1 VDAQVATVKDLLKN
15 ETFTF
20 NADDV
25 FITDR
30 KKLPRPA
37 DLAEA
42 KRLWRDRLRY
52 EYLQEKLN
60 KQSHAEIVKTV
71 DRRYGRMARALHEY
85 DRDDVFELFLS
96 TLARVY
102 DPHTEYFGK
111 ASSENFGIRMR
122 LSLYGIGAQLQSEDG
137 YVKIMGLT
145 PGGPAIKSKK
155 LKPGDRVVAVAQG
168 ESGGET
174 VDVVDM
180 KLDRVVEM
188 IRGPKGTTVRLTI
201 LPADAADTSTRRV
214 VTLVRDE
221 IRLEEQAA
229 KAQLIRPAGRR
240 GHRGRAASAAR
251 RDRPALVLP
260 GPRKGQ
266 ERHDRRRPAPGE
278 AEKGERCRRHP
289 RPAAQRRRL
298 AARGHL
304 ADRAVHPRGPVVQVR
319 GSNGV
324 AQVER
329 DNDASVAYDG
339 PLVVL
344 ISRFSASASEI
355 VAGALQDYGRAVIV
369 GDASSFGKGT
379 VQAVV
384 ELAPVLERQR
394 LRTASDP
401 GSLHLTVQKFYR
413 PGGASTQLKGVVPD
427 IVLPSQSSVLDIG
440 ERSLEGPLPWDTIPA
455 TAFEKLNRVQ
465 PYLPTLKKRNAARV
479 ATDKDFAYLR
489 QQIARYEKTRARNG
503 VSLNEAQR
511 KKERDE
517 AQARAEA
524 RKKELAARPPSGER
538 VYALTLKDVDAP
550 GLPPPVSTAARRP
563 RRWAPPAPAVVPRRR
578 RRRMTRTAAAAARG
592 RRRAVGSGHH
602 AGRSAAY
609 PGGSG
614 RAPANPPALRRDR
627 APFAKTPPRR
637 KKRRGGVFPCTDGNT
652 TSPSLAKSYATNTR
666 RVLK

>member
-1 VDAQVATVKDLLKN
+1 
-15 ETFTF
+15 
-20 NADDV
+20 
-25 FITDR
+25 
-30 KKLPRPA
+30 
-37 DLAEA
+37 
-42 KRLWRDRLRY
+42 
-52 EYLQEKLN
+52 
-60 KQSHAEIVKTV
+60 
-71 DRRYGRMARALHEY
+71 
-85 DRDDVFELFLS
+85 
-96 TLARVY
+96 
-102 DPHTEYFGK
+102 
-111 ASSENFGIRMR
+111 
-122 LSLYGIGAQLQSEDG
+122 
-137 YVKIMGLT
+137 
-145 PGGPAIKSKK
+145 
-155 LKPGDRVVAVAQG
+155 
-168 ESGGET
+168 
-174 VDVVDM
+174 
-180 KLDRVVEM
+180 
-188 IRGPKGTTVRLTI
+188 
-201 LPADAADTSTRRV
+201 
-214 VTLVRDE
+214 
-221 IRLEEQAA
+221 
-229 KAQLIRPAGRR
+229 
-240 GHRGRAASAAR
+240 
-251 RDRPALVLP
+251 
-260 GPRKGQ
+260 
-266 ERHDRRRPAPGE
+266 
-278 AEKGERCRRHP
+278 
-289 RPAAQRRRL
+289 
-298 AARGHL
+298 
-304 ADRAVHPRGPVVQVR
+304 VR

-413 PGGASTQLKGVVPD
+413 PGGASTQLKGVIPD

-524 RKKELAARPPSGER
+524 RKKELATRPPSGER

-550 GLPPPVSTAARRP
+550 GLPPPVSTAK
-563 RRWAPPAPAVVPRRR
+563 APTAMGAAGAGGGA
-578 RRRMTRTAAAAARG
+578 TAAAPADDADSGGGGADEEGQSDRDITLDEARRILG
-592 RRRAVGSGHH
+592 DLV
-602 AGRSAAY
+602 
-609 PGGSG
+609 
-614 RAPANPPALRRDR
+614 ALQRTR
-627 APFAKTPPRR
+627 PR
-637 KKRRGGVFPCTDGNT
+637 
-652 TSPSLAKSYATNTR
+652 
-666 RVLK
+666 